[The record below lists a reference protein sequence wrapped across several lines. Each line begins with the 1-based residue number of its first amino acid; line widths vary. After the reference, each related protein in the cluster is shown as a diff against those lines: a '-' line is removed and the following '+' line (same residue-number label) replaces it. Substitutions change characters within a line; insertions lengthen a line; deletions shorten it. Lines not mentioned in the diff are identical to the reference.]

1 MLLGVFS
8 RSKTVPSGRFS
19 VASSVA
25 CTVLS
30 WSLCGR
36 YARAMAKSDPTEPTE
51 PTQETIPYLTV
62 PSGKGYTHCG
72 IQRAEQGKW
81 ITCEWFSAENQGYQ
95 RRVPV
100 LDGQDLQQWIL
111 ERWGS
116 GKYRL
121 TPYRGNTAG
130 GALAAYEM
138 VSPAHPTQPVRIG
151 SPAASL
157 PTPAGRPASAQGP
170 AAPWVGQVPQLPT
183 WQQMQEMQERA
194 AERERAASA
203 ERLAAIRAD
212 EDERRARRERE
223 DEERRRRDL
232 EDVERR
238 AAQDR
243 ARALAE
249 LEQLRERHKLD
260 LERSRQ
266 EHEMRIRQMEIERE
280 RERER
285 SAPSADDFA
294 EALEAAEERILASVA
309 PKEAPK
315 SELMQMIGPHMPI
328 ILGALQG
335 LAKAAQQ
342 AAARPVV
349 MAPNPGPPQ
358 GEPQG

>member
-1 MLLGVFS
+1 M
-8 RSKTVPSGRFS
+8 T
-19 VASSVA
+19 
-25 CTVLS
+25 
-30 WSLCGR
+30 
-36 YARAMAKSDPTEPTE
+36 KSENTPDAPEVS
-51 PTQETIPYLTV
+51 YLTV
-62 PSGKGYTHCG
+62 PVGKSLTHCQ

-81 ITCEWFSAENQGYQ
+81 LTCEWYSPEQQGFV
-95 RRVPV
+95 RRLAVT
-100 LDGQDLQQWIL
+100 DGQDLQPWIL

-121 TPYRGNTAG
+121 APFRGNTAAG
-130 GALAAYEM
+130 PLAAFELM
-138 VSPAHPTQPVRIG
+138 SAEHPQQPTRVGTPAT
-151 SPAASL
+151 SL
-157 PTPAGRPASAQGP
+157 PTPAGRAAPAAAP
-170 AAPWVGQVPQLPT
+170 AAPWAAPAPQLPT

-285 SAPSADDFA
+285 SAPSASDFA
-294 EALEAAEERILASVA
+294 EALEEVEERILASVKPA
-309 PKEAPK
+309 EAPK
-315 SELMQMIGPHMPI
+315 SELMQMLAPHMPI

-349 MAPNPGPPQ
+349 MANPNPGPPQ

>member
-1 MLLGVFS
+1 
-8 RSKTVPSGRFS
+8 
-19 VASSVA
+19 
-25 CTVLS
+25 
-30 WSLCGR
+30 
-36 YARAMAKSDPTEPTE
+36 MAKSDPTTDGEPN
-51 PTQETIPYLTV
+51 QETIHYLTV
-62 PSGKGYTHCG
+62 PSGRGYTHCQ
-72 IQRAEQGKW
+72 IQRAEAGKW
-81 ITCEWFSAENQGYQ
+81 LTCEWYSAENQGYV
-95 RRVPV
+95 RRIPV
-100 LDGQDLQQWIL
+100 LDGQDLQPWIL

-121 TPYRGNTAG
+121 CPFRGTTGA
-130 GALAAYEM
+130 GALAPFELVDPIYP
-138 VSPAHPTQPVRIG
+138 SQPVRIG
-151 SPAASL
+151 TPSTHL
-157 PTPAGRPASAQGP
+157 PQAPGAPSTPS
-170 AAPWVGQVPQLPT
+170 AAPWAAPAPQLPT

-315 SELMQMIGPHMPI
+315 SELMQMLAPHMPT

-342 AAARPVV
+342 AANRPVV
-349 MAPNPGPPQ
+349 MANPNPGAPQ